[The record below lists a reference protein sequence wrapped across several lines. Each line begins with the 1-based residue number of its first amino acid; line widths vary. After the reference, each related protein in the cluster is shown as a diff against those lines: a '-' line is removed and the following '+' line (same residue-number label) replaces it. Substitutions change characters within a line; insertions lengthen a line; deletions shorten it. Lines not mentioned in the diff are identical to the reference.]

1 MDIPSIILL
10 VMIVA
15 VVAMLLMVYRRQ
27 RLHHVA
33 THAAE
38 AACTDEDCYLQAM
51 QRDYGMPDEVVS
63 VHTFGSPT
71 YDVPLLFYTDFVVL
85 KGRKFEAQDI
95 AEVTF
100 NNRSNPY
107 TTNDYQ
113 VVVALTDGEHLSI
126 AIGNDIDK
134 AKYVV
139 QQLNNFLLAHRQ

>member
-27 RLHHVA
+27 RLHHLP

-38 AACTDEDCYLQAM
+38 AICTDEDCYLQAM

-71 YDVPLLFYTDFVVL
+71 YDYPLIFYYYFVLL
-85 KGRKFEAQDI
+85 KGRKLEAQDI

>member
-1 MDIPSIILL
+1 MDIPSIILM
-10 VMIVA
+10 VMIFA

-27 RLHHVA
+27 RLHPVP
-33 THAAE
+33 TYAAE
-38 AACTDEDCYLQAM
+38 ATCTDEVCYLQAI
-51 QRDYGMPDEVVS
+51 QRDYGMPAEVVR

-71 YDVPLLFYTDFVVL
+71 YDVPLLFYADFVVL
-85 KGRKFEAQDI
+85 KGRKFETQDI

-113 VVVALTDGEHLSI
+113 VVVVLTDGEHLSI

-134 AKYVV
+134 AKDVV
-139 QQLNNFLLAHRQ
+139 QQLNNFLLVHRQ

>member
-27 RLHHVA
+27 RLHPVP
-33 THAAE
+33 TYAAE
-38 AACTDEDCYLQAM
+38 TTCTDEDCYLQAI
-51 QRDYGMPDEVVS
+51 QCDYGMPDEVVS

-71 YDVPLLFYTDFVVL
+71 YDVPLLFYADFVVL
-85 KGRKFEAQDI
+85 KGQKFEAQDI

-113 VVVALTDGEHLSI
+113 VIVALTDGEHLSI

-139 QQLNNFLLAHRQ
+139 QQLNNFLLVHRQ